1 MSLRRESAIWGSS
14 PSKSRRHVLAVG
26 GFAHFVHDGFTDS
39 VYVLLPLWAA
49 AFALTHAEVGS
60 LKMVM
65 SGTLAAMQ
73 VPAGLLA
80 ERYGERLILALGT
93 ALAGLG
99 FILLGWAGGFAGLV
113 AFLCVAGAG
122 CGTQH
127 PLASSVISRAYASSR
142 RRAALGTYNFTGD
155 LGKVVAPAAVGAGA
169 AVVGWAT
176 SAAAYGLFSI
186 LAAVVVFALLP
197 RHRSAGDS
205 APTDPGASASGWGI
219 TNWRGYTSLVA
230 IGVVDSSV
238 RVGSLTFLPFLQMG
252 KGAPVEMLGIA
263 LALVFAGGATGKLV
277 CGFVAE
283 RVGILRTVILTEVA
297 TGGLLV
303 AIIILPLWPALALL
317 LPFGIALNGTSS
329 VLYGT
334 VGDFVD
340 GDRQAR
346 AYGLFYTLGIGAGA
360 LSPVLYGV
368 VSDLHSVPTAL
379 TVVAISVSA
388 VLPLCQVLRPSLAAV
403 NGPASVRKA

>member
-1 MSLRRESAIWGSS
+1 MNNTLVS
-14 PSKSRRHVLAVG
+14 PSKSRRRVLAVG

-39 VYVLLPLWAA
+39 VYLLLPLWAT

-99 FILLGWAGGFAGLV
+99 FILLGWAGGFVGLA

-127 PLASSVISRAYASSR
+127 PLASSVISRAYASSK

-155 LGKVVAPAAVGAGA
+155 LGKVFAPAAVGAGV
-169 AVVGWAT
+169 AVVGWST
-176 SAAAYGLFSI
+176 SAAVYGLFSI

-197 RHRSAGDS
+197 RHRSAEAP
-205 APTDPGASASGWGI
+205 APTGSGGSASGWGI
-219 TNWRGYTSLVA
+219 TNWRGYTSLVT
-230 IGVVDSSV
+230 IGIIDSSV
-238 RVGSLTFLPFLQMG
+238 RVGSLTFLPFLLME
-252 KGAPVEMLGIA
+252 KGMPVEMLGIA
-263 LALVFAGGATGKLV
+263 LPLIFAGGATGKLV

-303 AIIILPLWPALALL
+303 AILILPLSPAMALL

-368 VSDLHSVPTAL
+368 VSDLYSVPTAL
-379 TVVAISVSA
+379 AVVAVSISA
-388 VLPLCQVLRPSLAAV
+388 VLPLCRVLRPSLAAV
-403 NGPASVRKA
+403 DGPAGGHP

>member
-1 MSLRRESAIWGSS
+1 LSDAPTP
-14 PSKSRRHVLAVG
+14 PSKPRRHVLMVG

-39 VYVLLPLWAA
+39 VYVLLPLWMAT
-49 AFALTHAEVGS
+49 FALTYAEVGT

-73 VPAGLLA
+73 IPAGLLA

-93 ALAGLG
+93 ALAGFG
-99 FILLGWAGGFAGLV
+99 FILLGWAGGFAGLA
-113 AFLCVAGAG
+113 AFLCVTGAG

-169 AVVGWAT
+169 AVVGWST
-176 SAAAYGLFSI
+176 SVAGYGIFSI

-197 RHRSAGDS
+197 RHRSAGEPVQ
-205 APTDPGASASGWGI
+205 ADPDVSTSGWGI
-219 TNWRGYTSLVA
+219 ANWRGYTSLVA
-230 IGVVDSSV
+230 IGMIDSSV
-238 RVGSLTFLPFLQMG
+238 RVGSLTFLPFLLME
-252 KGAPVEMLGIA
+252 KGAPVEMMGIA
-263 LALVFAGGATGKLV
+263 VGLVFAGGATGKLV

-297 TGGLLV
+297 TGGLLF
-303 AIIILPLWPALALL
+303 AILFLPLWPAMALL

-346 AYGLFYTLGIGAGA
+346 AYGLFYTLGIGTGA
-360 LSPVLYGV
+360 LSPILYGV

-379 TVVAISVSA
+379 AVVAVSVSA
-388 VLPLCQVLRPSLAAV
+388 VLPLCQVLRPALATV
-403 NGPASVRKA
+403 DVSASKRSALK

>member
-1 MSLRRESAIWGSS
+1 
-14 PSKSRRHVLAVG
+14 
-26 GFAHFVHDGFTDS
+26 
-39 VYVLLPLWAA
+39 
-49 AFALTHAEVGS
+49 
-60 LKMVM
+60 
-65 SGTLAAMQ
+65 
-73 VPAGLLA
+73 
-80 ERYGERLILALGT
+80 LGT

-99 FILLGWAGGFAGLV
+99 FILLGWAGGFVGL
-113 AFLCVAGAG
+113 ATFLCVAGAG

-127 PLASSVISRAYASSR
+127 PLASSVISRAYASSG

-155 LGKVVAPAAVGAGA
+155 LGKVVVPVAVGAGA

-197 RHRSAGDS
+197 RHRSTEAS
-205 APTDPGASASGWGI
+205 APTDPGVSASGWGVA
-219 TNWRGYTSLVA
+219 NWRGYTSLVA
-230 IGVVDSSV
+230 IGMVDSSV
-238 RVGSLTFLPFLQMG
+238 RVGSLTFLPFLLIE

-297 TGGLLV
+297 TGGLIA
-303 AIIILPLWPALALL
+303 AIIILPLWPALVLL

-379 TVVAISVSA
+379 AVVAVSVSA
-388 VLPLCQVLRPSLAAV
+388 VLPLCQVLRPSLV
-403 NGPASVRKA
+403 VVDSGKATQ